1 MSASVE
7 DRGALIGALRAW
19 LERLESGGSV
29 DAPPALADLLQIQ
42 DHAFYRQVAELTR
55 RVHTAVADLRLDERL
70 TRIAGDA
77 MPDAR
82 HRLLHVVQMTE
93 NAAHRT
99 LDLVDQMRGHA
110 RQIAHAAESIDQD
123 DLRRATLLRDADA
136 LRERLNELAIA
147 QEYQDLTGQ
156 IIKRII
162 TLVDD
167 VEAALLELLG
177 THAAHL
183 KTAAPLPISDTK
195 AVLAGPAIPGQL
207 STSQQDA
214 DALLASLGV

>member
-1 MSASVE
+1 MSACNDE
-7 DRGALIGALRAW
+7 RGALIATLRGW
-19 LERLESGGSV
+19 LERLESGGGV
-29 DAPPALADLLQIQ
+29 EAPPALAELLRTQ

-55 RVHTAVADLRLDERL
+55 RLHTAVLELRLDERL

-82 HRLLHVVQMTE
+82 QRLHHVVRMTE
-93 NAAHRT
+93 DAAHRT
-99 LDLVDQMRGHA
+99 LDLVDQMRGVT
-110 RQIAHAAESIDQD
+110 REMTRSAESLDGG
-123 DLRRATLLRDADA
+123 DLRRAALLRDAES

-162 TLVDD
+162 VLVED

-177 THAAHL
+177 AHAGHL
-183 KTAAPLPISDTK
+183 KMPPSLPLSEAQ
-195 AVLAGPAIPGQL
+195 AVLSGPALPGQIT
-207 STSQQDA
+207 TSQQDA